1 MHPRFNAAD
10 QRRLKQALSRTRAAR
25 QFRRLQGVLWVAE
38 GRSVSEA
45 ARLSR
50 VSRASVHA
58 WCRAYAQRPPRT
70 NRADLL
76 AEKPRAGRPRR
87 PVSRLPDEVL
97 HAVLRQKPFELGYQS
112 PGWTLSL
119 LATHLQRR
127 CGGIRP
133 SRSTLRRRL
142 HALGWR
148 WKRPRY
154 VFLHPDPQ
162 RAKKNAPC

>member
-1 MHPRFNAAD
+1 M
-10 QRRLKQALSRTRAAR
+10 
-25 QFRRLQGVLWVAE
+25 
-38 GRSVSEA
+38 
-45 ARLSR
+45 
-50 VSRASVHA
+50 
-58 WCRAYAQRPPRT
+58 
-70 NRADLL
+70 
-76 AEKPRAGRPRR
+76 
-87 PVSRLPDEVL
+87 SRLPDEVL
-97 HAVLRQKPFELGYQS
+97 DGLLRQKPSALGYQS

-119 LATHLQRR
+119 LATHLQGR
-127 CGGIRP
+127 CGHRP

>member
-1 MHPRFNAAD
+1 MPPQLNAGD
-10 QRRLKQALSRTRAAR
+10 RRRLKQALSRVRAAR
-25 QFRRLQGVLWVAE
+25 QFRRLQAVLWVAE

-58 WCRAYAQRPPRT
+58 WCRTYARRQPRS
-70 NRADLL
+70 NLAWLL
-76 AEKPRAGRPRR
+76 AEKARSGRPRR
-87 PVSRLPDEVL
+87 PMSRLPDEIL
-97 HAVLRQKPFELGYQS
+97 HAVLHQDPLSLGYQS

-119 LATHLQRR
+119 LATHLQKL
-127 CGGIRP
+127 CGGPHP

-142 HALGWR
+142 HALHWR

>member
-1 MHPRFNAAD
+1 MHPRFNAGD
-10 QRRLKQALSRTRAAR
+10 RRRLKQALNRTRAAR
-25 QFRRLQGVLWVAE
+25 HFRRLQAVLWVAE
-38 GRSVSEA
+38 GRSISET
-45 ARLSR
+45 ARLSH

-58 WCRAYAQRPPRT
+58 WCRAYAQRTPRT
-70 NRADLL
+70 NLADLL
-76 AEKPRAGRPRR
+76 AEKPRSGRPPR

-97 HAVLRQKPFELGYQS
+97 NAVLRQRPGVFGYQS
-112 PGWTLSL
+112 PGWTLAL
-119 LATHLQRR
+119 LATHLQSL
-127 CGGIRP
+127 CGGQRP
-133 SRSTLRRRL
+133 SPSTLRRRL

>member
-1 MHPRFNAAD
+1 MHSRFNSGD
-10 QRRLKQALSRTRAAR
+10 RRRLKQALGRARAAR
-25 QFRRLQGVLWVAE
+25 HFRRLQAVLWVAE
-38 GRSVSEA
+38 GRSVSEV
-45 ARLSR
+45 ARLTR
-50 VSRASVHA
+50 VSRASVHT
-58 WCRAYAQRPPRT
+58 WCRAYAQRQPRKCP
-70 NRADLL
+70 AELL

-97 HAVLRQKPFELGYQS
+97 HGVLRQKPVELGYQS

-119 LATHLQRR
+119 LATHLESL
-127 CGGIRP
+127 CGGQRP
-133 SRSTLRRRL
+133 SRSSLRRRL

>member
-1 MHPRFNAAD
+1 MHPQFHASDR
-10 QRRLKQALSRTRAAR
+10 RRLKQALSRVRAAR
-25 QFRRLQGVLWVAE
+25 QFRRLQAVLWVAE

-58 WCRAYAQRPPRT
+58 WCRAYAQRPPRSSL
-70 NRADLL
+70 ACLL
-76 AEKPRAGRPRR
+76 AEKARSGRPRR
-87 PVSRLPDEVL
+87 PVSRLPDEAL
-97 HAVLRQKPFELGYQS
+97 QAVLRQNPSLLGYQS

-119 LATHLQRR
+119 LATHLQKL
-127 CGGIRP
+127 CGGQRP

-142 HALGWR
+142 HTLRWR